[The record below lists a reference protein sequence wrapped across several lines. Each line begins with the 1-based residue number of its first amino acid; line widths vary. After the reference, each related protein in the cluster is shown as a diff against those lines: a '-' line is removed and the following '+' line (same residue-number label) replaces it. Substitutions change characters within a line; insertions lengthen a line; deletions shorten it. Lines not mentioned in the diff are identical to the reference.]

1 MVTCGSSRNDYRNL
15 LKVRI
20 FIFSLGSSSLKI
32 DADSIPSVH
41 NKRKL
46 ISRPDSVPSAFLFQ
60 VSIISLIETESHGSF
75 HIDRGSSPSSSAPP
89 RCPPPPAMQPGE
101 LIAAAGAPAF
111 SAIEPGGQMHLRNHV
126 SAIARP
132 IRMTLLLQLAAT
144 WVLLVQFLCCAA
156 HSQHSFPRAACYVHN
171 TDVLTVLPGR
181 PGLHLASLCTVV
193 CDSLPVCCHPLLRGR
208 TMLIKTGGMGWI
220 RMAGGGRVDLG
231 SFAETAEA
239 KTSAFLIQV
248 Q

>member
-15 LKVRI
+15 LEVRI

-46 ISRPDSVPSAFLFQ
+46 IFRPASVPSAFLFQ

-111 SAIEPGGQMHLRNHV
+111 SAIEPGGQIHLRNHV

-144 WVLLVQFLCCAA
+144 RVLLVQCGTLSAI
-156 HSQHSFPRAACYVHN
+156 FPQGCMLRTQYRCLDCSSGQA
-171 TDVLTVLPGR
+171 G
-181 PGLHLASLCTVV
+181 LASSV
-193 CDSLPVCCHPLLRGR
+193 CLYCCL
-208 TMLIKTGGMGWI
+208 
-220 RMAGGGRVDLG
+220 
-231 SFAETAEA
+231 
-239 KTSAFLIQV
+239 
-248 Q
+248 

>member
-1 MVTCGSSRNDYRNL
+1 MTFSSSLLLSWGASQLLWQGGKFKNRDTLPRSLGLKRKKKQCSEVLIVYSPEKMVTCGSSRNDYRNL

-46 ISRPDSVPSAFLFQ
+46 IFRPDSVPSAFLFQ

-111 SAIEPGGQMHLRNHV
+111 SAIEPGGQIHLRNHV

-144 WVLLVQFLCCAA
+144 RVLLVQFNAVRHTL
-156 HSQHSFPRAACYVHN
+156 SNLS
-171 TDVLTVLPGR
+171 
-181 PGLHLASLCTVV
+181 PGLHAT
-193 CDSLPVCCHPLLRGR
+193 H
-208 TMLIKTGGMGWI
+208 T
-220 RMAGGGRVDLG
+220 
-231 SFAETAEA
+231 
-239 KTSAFLIQV
+239 IQMS
-248 Q
+248 